1 MIKMKKTIAIF
12 LILLSTLISGCSN
25 SNQIINNENI
35 QLKSRVAQL
44 EKDLDDKN
52 NQIAELQ
59 NKDFYPLTINY
70 IGNSTTKRFVEK
82 QCDLLGL
89 PVINSVK
96 LNLIYENTV
105 VAILDTANVAND
117 IWFYVE
123 IPVNDSPSNLKGWIK
138 ESDTVLYTQDK
149 IKSIQS
155 EVKVKQGE
163 AVYEVSDFS
172 NIKSTTPYKAEDYKR
187 GRIEEKR
194 ESYVRLECPGG
205 NTIWVKE
212 ASIIYPEV
220 N

>member
-1 MIKMKKTIAIF
+1 MNKTIAIF
-12 LILLSTLISGCSN
+12 LILLFTLSSGCSN
-25 SNQIINNENI
+25 PSQTINNENI

-44 EKDLDDKN
+44 EKDLDDRN
-52 NQIAELQ
+52 NKIAELQ

-70 IGNSTTKRFVEK
+70 IQNSATKRFVEK

-96 LNLIYENTV
+96 LNLIYKNTV
-105 VAILDTANVAND
+105 VDILDTADVENN

-123 IPVNDSPSNLKGWIK
+123 IPVNDSPSNMKGWIK

-149 IKSIQS
+149 IKSVQS
-155 EVKVKQGE
+155 EVTLKQGE
-163 AVYEVSDFS
+163 AVYEVPNFS
-172 NIKSTTPYKAEDYKR
+172 SIKSTTPYKADDYLR

-194 ESYVRLECPGG
+194 DGYVRLECPGG